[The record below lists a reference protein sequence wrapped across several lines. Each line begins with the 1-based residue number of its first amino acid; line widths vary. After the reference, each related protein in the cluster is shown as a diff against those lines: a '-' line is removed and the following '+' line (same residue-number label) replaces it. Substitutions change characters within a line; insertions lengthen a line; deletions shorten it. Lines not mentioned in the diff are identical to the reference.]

1 MNPIIPQPPVRNY
14 NPIQV
19 LWTDVECEY
28 LLNQRMARNNEYWS
42 LGRREQARFW
52 RSIARNIN
60 NVFGTRFTGDQVK
73 IKWKNLRQDYLVSI
87 FYVN

>member
-14 NPIQV
+14 NPIRV

-28 LLNQRMARNNEYWS
+28 LLNQRMARNDEFWS
-42 LGRREQARFW
+42 LSRRGQARFW
-52 RSIARNIN
+52 RSIARKIN
-60 NVFGTRFTGDQVK
+60 NVFGTRFTRNQVK

-87 FYVN
+87 FYIN